1 MGRKIICLALVLILI
16 LCAQLFASCF
26 LMPYL
31 EYEPDL
37 LNVPKTPIV
46 KATNSVVEENT
57 EFLKN
62 TTTFYQDITFDSSL
76 SVTSFY
82 LYAKSSGT
90 FRIYAVDS
98 ENTDKIELLVHT
110 GSFTSDVFETL
121 PVIVELNENYRYTV
135 EVKALSRD
143 LLGKTVR
150 LRIEV
155 PSGAR
160 DISNVSTF
168 SDYYEKGSVLWY
180 TFTPRVSGRY
190 SFTIKNN
197 LSIAMYENDVFE
209 LKTGWG
215 TLTVYFYS
223 DKVYSFKVEMRGAVP
238 TGRVYGKL
246 CHPLNDID
254 VTQQIQADD
263 CVTVVAQASYD
274 YETSLKITFTANK
287 STDYYIAKNYIDVD
301 ILSEYAGNT
310 IDLEISCSEKNK
322 LVDFKNGWKI
332 SVMSGDKIVLNITID
347 EATLED
353 KPDYA
358 IITIY
363 NSWLD
368 ADGDD

>member
-1 MGRKIICLALVLILI
+1 
-16 LCAQLFASCF
+16 
-26 LMPYL
+26 
-31 EYEPDL
+31 
-37 LNVPKTPIV
+37 
-46 KATNSVVEENT
+46 
-57 EFLKN
+57 
-62 TTTFYQDITFDSSL
+62 
-76 SVTSFY
+76 
-82 LYAKSSGT
+82 
-90 FRIYAVDS
+90 
-98 ENTDKIELLVHT
+98 
-110 GSFTSDVFETL
+110 
-121 PVIVELNENYRYTV
+121 
-135 EVKALSRD
+135 
-143 LLGKTVR
+143 
-150 LRIEV
+150 
-155 PSGAR
+155 
-160 DISNVSTF
+160 
-168 SDYYEKGSVLWY
+168 
-180 TFTPRVSGRY
+180 
-190 SFTIKNN
+190 
-197 LSIAMYENDVFE
+197 MYENDVFE

-215 TLTVYFYS
+215 TLTGYFYS